1 MGSTRPSKKVYKKLK
16 LSRDATEHIHAQSE
30 NEIMSRA
37 SSRAQ
42 WRSRLSTGLQGI
54 AIAVSLIIA
63 ASALAAPQAEQR
75 KSVADRKAQAGRQVS
90 KPATLVRT
98 QSPGATAQRTG
109 PDGETASRAK
119 PAVAPPVS
127 VRAETAPAP
136 AATSPAAAI
145 SLPATPTHG
154 EAALGNTHA
163 PTVNPYLAGW
173 FTPTPVSEIPNLAVQ
188 QLNVSAQWAIQSVT
202 TLPGKVVDLLPSIKR
217 VFPTGGRE
225 LWVVNGKCPVE
236 MVTGQY
242 LLPANVVRDAIS
254 GLLETINE
262 SRLLAFDIQLVCS

>member
-1 MGSTRPSKKVYKKLK
+1 
-16 LSRDATEHIHAQSE
+16 
-30 NEIMSRA
+30 MSRA

-42 WRSRLSTGLQGI
+42 WRPRLSTGLQGI

-90 KPATLVRT
+90 KPATLART
-98 QSPGATAQRTG
+98 QSPSPTAQRTG

-119 PAVAPPVS
+119 PAVAPQVS
-127 VRAETAPAP
+127 VRVETAPAP
-136 AATSPAAAI
+136 AATSPAAI

-173 FTPTPVSEIPNLAVQ
+173 FTPTPVSEVPNLAAR
-188 QLNVSAQWAIQSVT
+188 QLAANAQWAIQSVT
-202 TLPGKVVDLLPSIKR
+202 TLPVKVVDTLPSIKR

-225 LWVVNGKCPVE
+225 LWVVSGKCPVE

-242 LLPANVVRDAIS
+242 LLPANALRDVIG